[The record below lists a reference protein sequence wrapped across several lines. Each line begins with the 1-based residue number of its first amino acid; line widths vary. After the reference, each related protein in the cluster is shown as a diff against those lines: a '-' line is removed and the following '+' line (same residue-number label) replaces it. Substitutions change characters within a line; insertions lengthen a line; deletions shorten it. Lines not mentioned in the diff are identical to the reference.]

1 MDIRTVNVETNGLG
15 EVVKVDLP
23 PPSQDY
29 VYNKQVFFKP
39 NNGVRFKIVFKD
51 SKTITGTVSNP
62 SQHVTKADREYSAY
76 GALTSTG
83 AIAEYGRDK
92 IGWMYLGKEYKKT
105 DENTYYADEKKKK
118 IIDYTITGEAD

>member
-1 MDIRTVNVETNGLG
+1 MDIRTINVETNGLG

-23 PPSQDY
+23 GPSQDY

-39 NNGVRFKIVFKD
+39 NNGVRFKRVLKKE
-51 SKTITGTVSNP
+51 KTITGTTSNP
-62 SQHVTKADREYSAY
+62 NQNVKNYDPVYSSY
-76 GALTSTG
+76 GAITSTG
-83 AIAEYGRDK
+83 AIADYGRDK

-105 DENTYYADEKKKK
+105 DENTYYADEWYEK